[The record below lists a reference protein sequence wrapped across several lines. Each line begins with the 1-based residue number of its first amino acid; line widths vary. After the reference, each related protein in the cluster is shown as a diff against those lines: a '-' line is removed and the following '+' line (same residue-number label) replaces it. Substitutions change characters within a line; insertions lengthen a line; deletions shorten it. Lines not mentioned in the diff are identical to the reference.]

1 MQGTKAVIKES
12 AREMPHILVVD
23 DEKSI
28 GELLEITFRKEG
40 HRVEVAHSVDAAKR
54 KLESQIYD
62 IIISDIRMPGA
73 GGVDLLKFTKEIAPE
88 SFFLLITGVPTLE
101 TAIAAINA
109 GADRYVIKDHELVDQ
124 LRRAVHEVTES
135 LRWKKEAGYLRR
147 ELRRLTGLDNIVGQ
161 STRMRAIFDMIQT
174 VAPQTS
180 RVLITGESGTGKE
193 LVARAIHENSA
204 RSQAP
209 FITINCGAFPETL
222 LESELFGYMKGA
234 FTGANENRQGLFQAA
249 HGGTLFMD
257 EIGNMSLTMQVKL
270 YRVLQEG
277 KVRPIGSTEESDVD
291 VRIIAATNKDFE
303 KEIAEGRFREDLY
316 YRLSVIPILV
326 PPLRERREDI
336 PLLAR
341 HFLENFRKTMEKPIE
356 AISPEAMTRLESYD
370 WPGNV
375 RELENTMERA
385 VALESGREISL
396 RVLPDRI
403 AGYSGASSTHG
414 PGALVA
420 DFPAEGVDFEKEIA
434 QAERTYLQA
443 ALEKA
448 GGVRTRASE
457 LLKISYRSFRH
468 YAKKHN
474 L

>member
-1 MQGTKAVIKES
+1 MQGTKAAIKES
-12 AREMPHILVVD
+12 GREMPHILVVD

-124 LRRAVHEVTES
+124 LRRAVHEVSES

-161 STRMRAIFDMIQT
+161 SPRMRAIFDMIQT

-204 RSQAP
+204 RAQAP

-277 KVRPIGSTEESDVD
+277 KVRPIGSTEEDDVD

-326 PPLRERREDI
+326 PPLRDRREDI

-341 HFLENFRKTMEKPIE
+341 HFLENFRRTMEKPIE

-385 VALESGREISL
+385 VALESGPEISL

-403 AGYSGASSTHG
+403 AGYSGGASIHA
-414 PGALVA
+414 PGTLTAE
-420 DFPAEGVDFEKEIA
+420 FPDEGLDFEKEIA
-434 QAERTYLQA
+434 QAERSYLQA

>member
-1 MQGTKAVIKES
+1 MHGTKAVAKEVQS
-12 AREMPHILVVD
+12 DLVHILVVD
-23 DEKSI
+23 DERSI
-28 GELLEITFRKEG
+28 CELLEITFRKEG
-40 HRVEVAHSVDAAKR
+40 HRVEVANSVEAAKR
-54 KLESQIYD
+54 KLESQIFD
-62 IIISDIRMPGA
+62 IIISDVRMPGA
-73 GGVDLLKFTKEIAPE
+73 TGVDLLKFTKEISPN
-88 SFFLLITGVPTLE
+88 SFFLLITGVPTVE
-101 TAIAAINA
+101 TAIAAINS

-124 LRRAVHEVTES
+124 LRRAVKEVSES

-147 ELRRLTGLDNIVGQ
+147 ELRRLTGLDNIIGQ
-161 STRMRAIFDMIQT
+161 SPKMRAIFDLIQT
-174 VAPQTS
+174 IAPQTS

-193 LVARAIHENSA
+193 LVARAIHENSLRA
-204 RSQAP
+204 QAP

-234 FTGANENRQGLFQAA
+234 FTGANENRKGLFEAA

-277 KVRPIGSTEESDVD
+277 KVRPIGSTEETDVD
-291 VRIIAATNKDFE
+291 VRIIAATNKEFE

-316 YRLSVIPILV
+316 YRLSVIPIQL
-326 PPLRERREDI
+326 PALRERREDI

-341 HFLENFRKTMEKPIE
+341 HFLERFRKSMEKPVE
-356 AISPEAMTRLESYD
+356 GLSPEAVRRLEAYD

-385 VALESGREISL
+385 VALETSGEISL

-403 AGYSGASSTHG
+403 AGYSSSGASG
-414 PGALVA
+414 IGAGVELA
-420 DFPAEGVDFEKEIA
+420 FPLEGIDFEKEIA
-434 QAERTYLQA
+434 ETERRYLQA
-443 ALEKA
+443 ALEKSN
-448 GGVRTRASE
+448 GVRTKASE